1 MSETG
6 TRRTPLATNWTKN
19 FNMENISNR
28 LNINSEKESQ
38 DLLLRNIRALP
49 EREPLPP
56 STMASSSTQLS
67 LMSRRDS
74 ESCSTTR
81 NNVWIART
89 SECWLG
95 SSPFDIPSSVEPRPG
110 SFDLFPA
117 AAAANSPPRP
127 AGASRHQGLKKHHLE
142 DV

>member
-19 FNMENISNR
+19 FNMENVSNR
-28 LNINSEKESQ
+28 LNINSEKDSQ

-56 STMASSSTQLS
+56 STMASSSTQLP
-67 LMSRRDS
+67 LMSQ
-74 ESCSTTR
+74 
-81 NNVWIART
+81 
-89 SECWLG
+89 CWLG